1 MAGLSPE
8 AEQLA
13 RLLVD
18 AETDDDVDIITLIDE
33 ASPAVRAEVAAVQR
47 RRLES
52 EEV

>member
-18 AETDDDVDIITLIDE
+18 AETDDDVDIIGAIDA
-33 ASPAVRAEVAAVQR
+33 ASPAVRAEVAARQR
-47 RRLES
+47 ERIN
-52 EEV
+52 EEAW